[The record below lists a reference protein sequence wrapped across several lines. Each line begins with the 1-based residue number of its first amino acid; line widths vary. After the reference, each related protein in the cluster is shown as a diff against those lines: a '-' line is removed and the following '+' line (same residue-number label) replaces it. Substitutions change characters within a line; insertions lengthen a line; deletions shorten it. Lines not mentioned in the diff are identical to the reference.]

1 MTLIP
6 EQVDEYFRT
15 ARVRHQIYL
24 DRKAGKPYP
33 WTDDVIFKDWKFTNV
48 FRELDKTTVWFRE
61 NVREPMRADP
71 DVLLATIVFRMFNRI
86 GTGEAI
92 FNQKAFDGGRTAWE
106 VFLEKKDTDHLK
118 WAIKTYIGA
127 RGPYVTGAY
136 IIQSPGGYNKV
147 DGVLKII
154 EMVMNGLD
162 LEGFRLSRGIGYWCD
177 SLEDACNFLQGT
189 FRYIGGFT
197 AYEWVSDLR
206 HTDLLCN
213 APDIMTWAN
222 AGPGATRGLN
232 VLHGRK
238 LTANP
243 RKEQMVEE
251 MRELLELSKDEAYW
265 SWDWHDWEMREVEH
279 WLCEYFKIYRAKV
292 HGTMPR
298 SRFKTWL

>member
-33 WTDDVIFKDWKFTNV
+33 WTDDIIFKDWKFTNV
-48 FRELDKTTVWFRE
+48 FRELDKTTVWFKE

-71 DVLLATIVFRMFNRI
+71 NVLLATIVFRMFNRI

-92 FNQKAFDGGRTAWE
+92 FNQKYLDGRTAWE
-106 VFLEKKDTDHLK
+106 IFLERKNTDYLK
-118 WAIKTYIGA
+118 WAIKAYIGA

-154 EMVMNGLD
+154 ESIVGD
-162 LEGFRLSRGIGYWCD
+162 FKFRAVY
-177 SLEDACNFLQGT
+177 ENTNTLQNT
-189 FRYIGGFT
+189 CEWFQRFDYIGGFT

-243 RKEQMVEE
+243 KKEQMVEE
-251 MRELLELSKDEAYW
+251 MRELLDLSRSERW
-265 SWDWHDWEMREVEH
+265 PRWFTRWEMREVEH

-298 SRFKTWL
+298 SRFKTW